1 MTVLRD
7 NYPEDL
13 ILTVED
19 FRGCGW
25 KAELAD
31 LDGEIY
37 SSMWDAFFIAG
48 KKAMDE
54 ERQAHGKALLLLAHA
69 CSIRFSHDS
78 INEPFR
84 PFRRMD
90 RRRPILSD
98 EFSDADITF
107 FSQIVDEID
116 DPWLKARLA
125 DLVWVTLHPRQ
136 PRFALAAID
145 SYRSIPLDEETWWR
159 NGEECWKRAIV
170 LARML
175 RSGAGNRLVQ
185 MESSIIDAFELTTKQ
200 NGFYGYKLANLL
212 RSNAFGRKHSTMIA
226 KHLELLARE
235 FEHER
240 NLFKARDYF
249 RLSADWFKD
258 SGDNV
263 NSVRMTVATAETLVK
278 EAIDKISS
286 SKPSHLAATI
296 FYEKAVQI
304 YRTIPR
310 TERAAHSVDE
320 RIAYLQKCLNECGE
334 KSWEEMRVI
343 SVPSVDITSVIEN
356 ARNSVKGKA
365 PVEALKAFIELHSF
379 VNAEELRERVIT
391 RLDMY
396 PLQSLFPAAILG
408 RDGRTIARRPGMGD
422 SAALSEDERLIR
434 SEMINEY
441 IMRVEIASRCIYAAH
456 EILLLEHRIQEHD
469 FIDLSRQSPIVPI
482 GRELLF
488 GKALFAGYDQDFVTA
503 LHLLVPQIEHMVRVH
518 LKQSGV
524 QTIHL
529 DSNGIENEKSL
540 SSLMDLPQTE
550 SIFGSNLTFEIKALL
565 CDPFG
570 PNLRNEL
577 AHGLLDDGGC
587 YSSPAIYAW
596 WFGLKLVL
604 NTYRNA
610 LRNNVKGSE
619 SGKNTA

>member
-1 MTVLRD
+1 MTVSRD
-7 NYPEDL
+7 YCPENL

-37 SSMWDAFFIAG
+37 SSMWDAFFNAG

-54 ERQAHGKALLLLAHA
+54 GRQAHGKALLLLAHA
-69 CSIRFSHDS
+69 CSMRFSPES
-78 INEPFR
+78 NNEPFR
-84 PFRRMD
+84 PFRF
-90 RRRPILSD
+90 P
-98 EFSDADITF
+98 EADITF

-125 DLVWVTLHPRQ
+125 DLVWVTQHPRE
-136 PRFALAAID
+136 PKFALVAID
-145 SYRSIPLDEETWWR
+145 SYRLIPLDEETWWR
-159 NGEECWKRAIV
+159 NGKECWKRAIV

-175 RSGAGNRLVQ
+175 RSGAGDRLAQ

-200 NGFYGYKLANLL
+200 NGFYGYELANLL

-226 KHLELLARE
+226 KHLEFLARE

-240 NLFKARDYF
+240 NFFKARDYF

-258 SGDNV
+258 SGDNAK
-263 NSVRMTVATAETLVK
+263 SVTMTVETAETWVK

-286 SKPSHLAATI
+286 SQPSHIAATL
-296 FYEKAVQI
+296 FYEKAIQI
-304 YRTIPR
+304 YRNIPR
-310 TERAAHSVDE
+310 TERSAHGVDE
-320 RIAYLQKCLNECGE
+320 RIAHLQKCLNESGE
-334 KSWEEMRVI
+334 RSLDEMRMI
-343 SVPSVDITSVIEN
+343 SVPGEDITSVIEN
-356 ARNSVKGKA
+356 SRNSVKGKA
-365 PVEALKAFIELHSF
+365 PVEALKAFTELHRG
-379 VNAEELRERVIT
+379 VNAEKLRERAIDH
-391 RLDMY
+391 LHMY
-396 PLQSLFPAAILG
+396 PLQSLFPAVFFG
-408 RDGRTIARRPGMGD
+408 RDGRTIAKRPGMGD
-422 SAALSEDERLIR
+422 SAALSDDERLIR
-434 SEMINEY
+434 SEMINDY
-441 IMRVEIASRCIYAAH
+441 IMRVEIASRCICAAH

-503 LHLLVPQIEHMVRVH
+503 LHLLVPQIEHMVRVR
-518 LKQSGV
+518 LKQAGV

-529 DSNGIENEKSL
+529 DSNGIENERSL

-550 SIFGSNLTFEIKALL
+550 KIFGSNLTFEIKALF

-596 WFGLKLVL
+596 WTGLKLVL
-604 NTYRNA
+604 NTYWNA
-610 LRNNVKGSE
+610 LRNNVRGSE
-619 SGKNTA
+619 SGKNTT